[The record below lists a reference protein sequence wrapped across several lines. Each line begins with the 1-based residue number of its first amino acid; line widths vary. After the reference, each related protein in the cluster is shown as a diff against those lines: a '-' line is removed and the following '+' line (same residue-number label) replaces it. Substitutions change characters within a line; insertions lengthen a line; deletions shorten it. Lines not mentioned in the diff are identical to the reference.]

1 MILFY
6 DFQQVKLSE
15 TSYSVVAPS
24 SFSDLKV
31 WLHFLFSLVAGQSP
45 GVNNAL
51 VSVTAYHT
59 ESTSMDRTGMAPSSL
74 RPQRVVKNQLC
85 STCENR
91 KELITTHQIN
101 TSTWQN
107 TNQLLTCLRTTSANL
122 CCFVHR
128 LHVVLYDIGI
138 SLCIVLL
145 AIQNTKHFLTQ
156 GTSHLFLVSPWLIA
170 PRSAQVLYQSHT
182 TCSPLTFTGWGSRDH
197 DGYLRVEAWL
207 KPHIGAAL
215 QLWLHGS
222 STRSWRLLWAPSKHK
237 NT

>member
-1 MILFY
+1 MHLYQLLHTTLNQRQWIG
-6 DFQQVKLSE
+6 QE
-15 TSYSVVAPS
+15 WHPP
-24 SFSDLKV
+24 V
-31 WLHFLFSLVAGQSP
+31 WGHK
-45 GVNNAL
+45 
-51 VSVTAYHT
+51 
-59 ESTSMDRTGMAPSSL
+59 ESL
-74 RPQRVVKNQLC
+74 RTNS